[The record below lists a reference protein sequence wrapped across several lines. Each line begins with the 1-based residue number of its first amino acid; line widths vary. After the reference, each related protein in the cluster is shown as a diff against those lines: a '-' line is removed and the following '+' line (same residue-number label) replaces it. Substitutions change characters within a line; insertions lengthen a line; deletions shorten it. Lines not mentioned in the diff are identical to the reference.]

1 MLRFRGPSLRPSP
14 HRFRPASGWWLGL
27 PVLLLT
33 CTPFGCASPPPDGLD
48 QRIAR
53 AESSLSRD
61 GVVDDPAVEARV
73 AEIDAAREREKTEVL
88 VEEIEVRTGVVYQD
102 DPRVNLLFRV
112 PFRDQW
118 EMPARKDA
126 LRAETK
132 VAVAR
137 MEEVVLERRVEIC
150 LPSLDQL
157 AREEHLTIYSAFIER
172 QAGLQAWNRELME
185 AGLVDELRY
194 TSFELES
201 HTKLRSRWPAS
212 VVAPEMVIPVLPGV
226 VAHAA
231 PLEGEPEVLRALVQ
245 QHNPSV
251 SLHTAMEERYEA
263 LARRERMARWP
274 SLKFVDFAVQ
284 PLPDPDEPIS
294 YGGRVAFEVP
304 LGQRQRAEERRYA
317 ARARGQSSERRKV
330 LDDRVQASQAAL
342 AVIQD
347 FERRADEWQRLLD
360 LAGSAEA
367 VADRW
372 WQQRLVEPRRVAAL
386 LDEVYAAR
394 FEVLRA
400 RERAVVAGCT
410 LLATTGV
417 SVDEWPRAAATT
429 SSR

>member
-1 MLRFRGPSLRPSP
+1 M
-14 HRFRPASGWWLGL
+14 
-27 PVLLLT
+27 
-33 CTPFGCASPPPDGLD
+33 
-48 QRIAR
+48 
-53 AESSLSRD
+53 
-61 GVVDDPAVEARV
+61 VDDPAVEARL
-73 AEIDAAREREKTEVL
+73 AEIEAAREREQTEVL
-88 VEEIEVRTGVVYQD
+88 VEEIEVRTGVVYDD
-102 DPRVNLLFRV
+102 DPRVNVLLRV

-126 LRAETK
+126 LRAETR

-137 MEEVVLERRVEIC
+137 MEEVVLERRAEIC

-157 AREEHLTIYSAFIER
+157 VRDEHLTIYSAFIER

-201 HTKLRSRWPAS
+201 QTKLRSRRPAD
-212 VVAPEMVIPVLPGV
+212 VITPEMVIPVLPSV
-226 VAHAA
+226 AAHAS
-231 PLEGEPEVLRALVQ
+231 PLEGEPEVLRTLVQ

-251 SLHTAMEERYEA
+251 SLHEAMEERYEA

-284 PLPDPDEPIS
+284 PLPSPGDPIS

-304 LGQRQRAEERRYA
+304 IGPRLRAQERRYS

-330 LDDRVQASQAAL
+330 VDDRVQASREAL

-347 FERRADEWQRLLD
+347 FERRADEWQHLLD
-360 LAGSAEA
+360 LAGSAEE

-372 WQQRLVEPRRVAAL
+372 WKQRLVTPRRVAAL
-386 LDEVYAAR
+386 LDEVYRAR
-394 FEVLRA
+394 IEALRA
-400 RERAVVAGCT
+400 RERAGVAGCT

-417 SVDEWPRAAATT
+417 SVDEWPRVQ
-429 SSR
+429 